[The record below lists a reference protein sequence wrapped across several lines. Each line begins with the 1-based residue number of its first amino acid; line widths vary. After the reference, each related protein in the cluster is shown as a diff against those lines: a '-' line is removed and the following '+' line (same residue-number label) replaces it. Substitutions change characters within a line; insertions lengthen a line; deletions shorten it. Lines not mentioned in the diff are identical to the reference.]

1 MKRFRMNSIR
11 SKVFFGVLSVL
22 LCFTLAA
29 EFVLYRQ
36 AVSFA
41 ENELFEKLRKYAVA
55 LSQVVYVDD
64 HDLFNLHH
72 DWESKLKLGSFDQAE
87 YFEFKT
93 MDNEFLTDSHN
104 LGGDS
109 LPEIG
114 SHDGKKLVD
123 FGNIVLGVYQ
133 YHFKLNTDSGTGHPY
148 KLIVAEN
155 TNHIRS
161 ARLSTLKKLALFTP
175 LALLAAFVI
184 SYGLST
190 IALSSLAR
198 FRDRVQ
204 SYQRGDNRAELD
216 LNTVD
221 KEMLPLGQAINQH
234 IRQINQQSILESK
247 LLAETAHEL
256 RTPLV
261 NMRKEIDHIRTDNP
275 TGGELAVVVDNL
287 DRDLSKLQGMTDNM
301 LLLYRIES
309 GNYQPRLE
317 LFDLEKEIARIVRE
331 LKKSDREKIELSGS
345 STNVYSNR
353 SVLRVILTQL
363 ISNAS
368 SYAPE
373 SSIGISWEAQQKNV
387 HLYVD
392 DAGPGIPESE
402 IEMIFSRNY
411 RFENRDVNTQDD
423 GGLGLTL
430 VRLYANSVNAS
441 VTCSESPQGGARFT
455 SVLPA
460 AETDAAEKDVKTS
473 QTKGSKRS

>member
-1 MKRFRMNSIR
+1 MKIFRLNSLR
-11 SKVFFGVLSVL
+11 SKVFVGVLGAL
-22 LCFTLAA
+22 LLVTLAA

-64 HDLFNLHH
+64 NDLFNLHH
-72 DWESKLKLGSFDQAE
+72 DWESKLKLGRFDQTE

-93 MDNEFLTDSHN
+93 MNNEFLTDSHN

-114 SHDGKKLVD
+114 RHNGKKLVD

-133 YHFKLNTDSGTGHPY
+133 FHFKLNTENGTGHPY

-155 TNHIRS
+155 TNHIRN
-161 ARLSTLKKLALFTP
+161 ARVSTLKKLALFTP
-175 LALLAAFVI
+175 LVLAAAFIMSFV
-184 SYGLST
+184 LST

-204 SYQRGDNRAELD
+204 SYQRGDNRTELD
-216 LNTVD
+216 LGAVD
-221 KEMLPLGQAINQH
+221 KEMLPLGKAINQH

-261 NMRKEIDHIRTDNP
+261 NMRKEIDHLRMDNP

-331 LKKSDREKIELSGS
+331 LRQRDREKIKLSGP
-345 STNVYSNR
+345 STTVYSNR

-373 SSIGISWEAQQKNV
+373 STISIGWELQHNNV
-387 HLYVD
+387 HIHVD
-392 DAGPGIPESE
+392 DAGPGIPESDR
-402 IEMIFSRNY
+402 EMIFSRNY
-411 RFENRDVNTQDD
+411 QIENLDVNAEDD

-430 VRLYANSVNAS
+430 VGLYASSVNAGVS
-441 VTCSESPQGGARFT
+441 CSESPQGGARFT
-455 SVLPA
+455 VLLPV
-460 AETDAAEKDVKTS
+460 AETDSTEKVAKNS
-473 QTKGSKRS
+473 ETKSRNRS

>member
-1 MKRFRMNSIR
+1 MKIFRLNSLR
-11 SKVFFGVLSVL
+11 SKVFAGVLGAL
-22 LCFTLAA
+22 LLVTLAA

-64 HDLFNLHH
+64 NDLFNLHH
-72 DWESKLKLGSFDQAE
+72 DWESKLKLGRFDQTE

-93 MDNEFLTDSHN
+93 MNNEFLTDSHN

-114 SHDGKKLVD
+114 RHNGKKIVD

-133 YHFKLNTDSGTGHPY
+133 YHFKLNTENGTGHPY

-155 TNHIRS
+155 TNHIRN
-161 ARLSTLKKLALFTP
+161 ARVSTLKKLALFTP
-175 LALLAAFVI
+175 LVLVAAFIMSFV
-184 SYGLST
+184 LST

-198 FRDRVQ
+198 FRDRVL
-204 SYQRGDNRAELD
+204 SYQRGDNKAELD
-216 LNTVD
+216 LSAVD
-221 KEMLPLGQAINQH
+221 KEMLPLGKAINQH

-261 NMRKEIDHIRTDNP
+261 NMRKEIDHLRMDNP
-275 TGGELAVVVDNL
+275 TGGELAVVVDNI

-331 LKKSDREKIELSGS
+331 LRKRERDKIELSGL
-345 STNVYSNR
+345 STQVYSNR

-368 SYAPE
+368 SYASE
-373 SSIGISWEAQQKNV
+373 SPISISWEPQRKSV
-387 HLYVD
+387 HVYVD
-392 DAGPGIPESE
+392 DAGPGIPEFDR
-402 IEMIFSRNY
+402 EMIFSRNY
-411 RFENRDVNTQDD
+411 QIENLDVNAEDD

-430 VRLYANSVNAS
+430 VKLYANSVNAHVS
-441 VTCSESPQGGARFT
+441 CTESPQGGARFA
-455 SVLPA
+455 VLLPTTEIDSTEKVA
-460 AETDAAEKDVKTS
+460 KKVETKS
-473 QTKGSKRS
+473 RIRS

>member
-1 MKRFRMNSIR
+1 MNIFRLNSLR
-11 SKVFFGVLSVL
+11 SKVFAGVLGAL
-22 LCFTLAA
+22 LLVTLAA

-55 LSQVVYVDD
+55 LSQVVYVDGN
-64 HDLFNLHH
+64 DLFNLRH
-72 DWESKLKLGSFDQAE
+72 DWESKLKLGRFDQAE

-93 MDNEFLTDSHN
+93 MGNEFLTDSHN

-114 SHDGKKLVD
+114 YHNGKKLVD
-123 FGNIVLGVYQ
+123 FGKIVLGVYQ
-133 YHFKLNTDSGTGHPY
+133 YHFKLNTDNDTGHPY
-148 KLIVAEN
+148 KLIVADN
-155 TNHIRS
+155 TNHIKN
-161 ARLSTLKKLALFTP
+161 ARISTLKKLALFTP
-175 LALLAAFVI
+175 LVLAAAFIMSFV
-184 SYGLST
+184 LST

-216 LNTVD
+216 LRSVD
-221 KEMLPLGQAINQH
+221 KEMLPLGKAINQH
-234 IRQINQQSILESK
+234 IRQINNQSILESK

-261 NMRKEIDHIRTDNP
+261 NMRKEIDHLRMDNP
-275 TGGELAVVVDNL
+275 TGGELALVVDNL

-331 LKKSDREKIELSGS
+331 LRNRDREKIQLSGL
-345 STNVYSNR
+345 STPVYSNR

-368 SYAPE
+368 NYAPE
-373 SSIGISWEAQQKNV
+373 STISISWEPQHKNV
-387 HLYVD
+387 HLCVD
-392 DAGPGIPESE
+392 DAGPGIPESDR
-402 IEMIFSRNY
+402 EMIFSRNY
-411 RFENRDVNTQDD
+411 QIANLDVNAKDD

-430 VRLYANSVNAS
+430 VKLYASSVNAEVS
-441 VTCSESPQGGARFT
+441 CSESPQGGARFA
-455 SVLPA
+455 VLLPIS
-460 AETDAAEKDVKTS
+460 EIDSTEKAGKNTE
-473 QTKGSKRS
+473 TKGRN